1 MMWVRGRL
9 GNGDE
14 RWEGK
19 KGRALQK
26 QKQKQKQ
33 KRRRELESSAVK
45 GADLTVVLDEIV
57 VCF

>member
-1 MMWVRGRL
+1 MWVGGRL

-26 QKQKQKQ
+26 QKQKQKR
-33 KRRRELESSAVK
+33 KRELESSAVK

>member
-1 MMWVRGRL
+1 VRGRL
-9 GNGDE
+9 GNGNE

-19 KGRALQK
+19 KGRAL
-26 QKQKQKQ
+26 QKQKQ